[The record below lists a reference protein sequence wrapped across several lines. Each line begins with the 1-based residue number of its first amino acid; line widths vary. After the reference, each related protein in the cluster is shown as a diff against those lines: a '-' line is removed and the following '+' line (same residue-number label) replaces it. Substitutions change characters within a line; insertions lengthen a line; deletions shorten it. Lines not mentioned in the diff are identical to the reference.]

1 MLIRPRRPVARL
13 ATTAAVGGLAYS
25 AGKRNVQQQQTA
37 AQAQAAYEATQAQQ
51 QQAAVEAEVQRRLA
65 EEQAQ
70 QQAAQPAA
78 APAAEDPTIAKI
90 QELGKLHQQGLLS
103 DEEFAAAK
111 ARVLGT
117 GG

>member
-1 MLIRPRRPVARL
+1 MLIRPRRPIARL

-25 AGKRNVQQQQTA
+25 AGKSKAQQQQTA
-37 AQAQAAYEATQAQQ
+37 AQAQAAYDATQAQQ
-51 QQAAVEAEVQRRLA
+51 QQAAIEAEVQRRMA
-65 EEQAQ
+65 EQQASQPQ
-70 QQAAQPAA
+70 QQPQQSA
-78 APAAEDPTIAKI
+78 AAEDPTIAKI

-117 GG
+117 GT